1 MTNHELLHAIS
12 DMMDEKLQSTK
23 EELRSEIQSVKSEL
37 RDELKSEIRSVKS
50 ELRSELKSEIQSVRS
65 GLGAE
70 IQSVRSDLGAEIQ
83 SVRSDLGAEIQSVR
97 GDLHLL
103 DGRVRKIELTLENEI
118 TPQIQLLVEN
128 VLPAAKKFEKAAEQL
143 DSLQSD
149 MDMVKKAVA
158 EHSEK
163 LAKLA

>member
-1 MTNHELLHAIS
+1 MTNHELLHSIS

-50 ELRSELKSEIQSVRS
+50 ELRSELKSEIQSVRN
-65 GLGAE
+65 
-70 IQSVRSDLGAEIQ
+70 
-83 SVRSDLGAEIQSVR
+83 DLGAEIQSVR

-143 DSLQSD
+143 DTLQSD

>member
-65 GLGAE
+65 G
-70 IQSVRSDLGAEIQ
+70 LGAEIQ

>member
-50 ELRSELKSEIQSVRS
+50 ELRSELKS
-65 GLGAE
+65 
-70 IQSVRSDLGAEIQ
+70 EIQ

>member
-70 IQSVRSDLGAEIQ
+70 IQSVRSG
-83 SVRSDLGAEIQSVR
+83 LGAEIQSVR

>member
-50 ELRSELKSEIQSVRS
+50 ELRSELKS
-65 GLGAE
+65 E